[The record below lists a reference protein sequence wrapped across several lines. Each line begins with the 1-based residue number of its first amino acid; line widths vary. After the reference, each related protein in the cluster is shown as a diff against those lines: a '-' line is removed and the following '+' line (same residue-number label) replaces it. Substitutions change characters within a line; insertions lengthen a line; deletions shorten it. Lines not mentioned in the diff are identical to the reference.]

1 MIFLFFIYFAVMEGV
16 WSVYG
21 ESELASYGV
30 SKEAMVFYLSV
41 GYSTSLVL
49 GPLLGLLSDLM

>member
-1 MIFLFFIYFAVMEGV
+1 MIGTFFFAAVMEGV

-30 SKEAMVFYLSV
+30 SKESMVFYLCV

-49 GPLLGLLSDLM
+49 GPFLGVLSDLM